1 MNSRIT
7 ARQIELV
14 QSSWHQVPYTLEET
28 ANRFYTRLF
37 EADPALKRLFRGD
50 MKEQGR
56 RSMAMLTF
64 IVDSLGRIDEIV
76 PTLRSLGSRHTGYG
90 VRDEHYETVGTC
102 LMWTLAEGLGA
113 DFTSEVYDAWA
124 AAYDMLSGAMK
135 RGATAFVAVGH

>member
-64 IVDSLGRIDEIV
+64 IVDSLGRMQEIV
-76 PTLRSLGSRHTGYG
+76 PTLRSLGSRHAGYG
-90 VRDEHYETVGTC
+90 VRDEHYGTVGAT
-102 LMWTLAEGLGA
+102 LLWTLEGALGSRFTAEVRA
-113 DFTSEVYDAWA
+113 AWMA
-124 AAYDMLSGAMK
+124 ALEALAGTMLA
-135 RGATAFVAVGH
+135 ATKAEA